1 MTMRTANPLILVATA
16 ARLANQDPAVGLPG
30 EYLDMASRLLSVSA
44 GMSPMSIR
52 ERFDE
57 IACATNGDPAVKP
70 MRHVS
75 ETDVAR
81 AWLRSPATFSALPPA
96 QQRRAVAARLVTET
110 SLWDRVTR
118 SWPMEAASC

>member
-1 MTMRTANPLILVATA
+1 MEPLVAMA
-16 ARLANQDPAVGLPG
+16 ARLANQDPAPDTA
-30 EYLDMASRLLSVSA
+30 EYLDMASRLLSAAA

-70 MRHVS
+70 MRHVR
-75 ETDVAR
+75 EVDVAK
-81 AWLRSPATFSALPPA
+81 AWLLSPATFSAITPA

-110 SLWDRVTR
+110 SLWDRVRR
-118 SWPMEAASC
+118 SWPLEVHLC